1 MTVTG
6 CWPEGGIE
14 MARRDVLL
22 GITQVDTKLPE
33 RQATPGYAMRGASK
47 SMLSSIGEL
56 AAAAAKAEKLIEGE
70 TVVDINTGLI
80 DRSFVSDRIDD
91 GGDEAFRELLEA
103 IRERGQDSPVL
114 LRPHPTAEGRYQVV
128 FGHRRVRAARVLEKP
143 VRAVVKPLADIDHVI
158 AQGQENSARENLSFI
173 ERSMFAGQ
181 LLDLGFDRQT
191 IQSSLSVDAPMLTR
205 MFSVTKRV
213 PHVFIKAVG
222 AAKGI
227 GRDRWIELT
236 SLMERP
242 GNQNLASELIESGEF
257 KALESNERFN
267 LLFNALA
274 SKGRAARKAIK
285 PRAQATSW
293 SPSDKLVAATIKNTG
308 TGFNLVL
315 KSKDAGKFGA
325 YISANLDVFYRAF
338 REGEA
343 KQTGD

>member
-1 MTVTG
+1 
-6 CWPEGGIE
+6 

-22 GITQVDTKLPE
+22 GVTQADTKLPE

-205 MFSVTKRV
+205 MLSVTKRV

-242 GNQNLASELIESGEF
+242 GNQNLASDLIESGEF